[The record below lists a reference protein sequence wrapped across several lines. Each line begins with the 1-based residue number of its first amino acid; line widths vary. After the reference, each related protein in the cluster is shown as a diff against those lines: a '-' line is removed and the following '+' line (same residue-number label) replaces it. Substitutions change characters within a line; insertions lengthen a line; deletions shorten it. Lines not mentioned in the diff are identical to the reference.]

1 MRLRSGKEPKKRRE
15 TKNLQNLGRKEGSN
29 LAQQL
34 KKVKPV
40 QSLKKVSNQ
49 KEFDN
54 VYKDLLQPG
63 AYTNKIVKYLQKNN
77 VHSLHKGVRKKFL
90 RRKIITHYPG
100 HITQSDLIDMQKF
113 SGSNSGYN
121 YILVFID
128 CFSKKLWLEPLKTKS
143 GRDTSEALRRIINKI
158 DFPIQSLIFDEGLEY
173 RNKFVLNLLAEY
185 NIHHYH
191 IKTQH
196 KASTAER
203 VNRTI
208 KGMIWKI
215 FTETGRKKW
224 VDKLIEICE
233 NYNNTYHSSIK
244 MAPNDVTWKNFKKVF
259 KALYPK
265 IHSVVNCRLKR
276 GDKVRVAL
284 NKDLFEKSYTVN
296 WSKDFFTISHIFQK
310 NGVCWYRLL
319 DEKGNIYPKSKYF
332 YQLNKVE

>member
-1 MRLRSGKEPKKRRE
+1 M
-15 TKNLQNLGRKEGSN
+15 
-29 LAQQL
+29 
-34 KKVKPV
+34 KPARN
-40 QSLKKVSNQ
+40 LKKVSDQ
-49 KEFDN
+49 EKFDN
-54 VYKDLLQPG
+54 LYKNLLQPG
-63 AYTNKIVKYLQKNN
+63 AFTNKIVKYLQKNTT
-77 VHSLHKGVRKKFL
+77 HSLHKGVRKNFL

-143 GRDTSEALRRIINKI
+143 GKDTESALRRIIERVP
-158 DFPIQSLIFDEGLEY
+158 FPVQSLIIDEGLEY
-173 RNKFVLNLLAEY
+173 RNKFVISLLAQY

-191 IKTQH
+191 IRTKH

-215 FTETGRKKW
+215 FTESGTKKW
-224 VDKLIEICE
+224 VDKLSEIAD
-233 NYNNTYHSSIK
+233 NYNKTFHTSIK
-244 MAPNDVTWKNFKKVF
+244 MAPNDVTWKNFEKVF
-259 KALYPK
+259 KSLYPK

-276 GDKVRVAL
+276 GDKVRIAL
-284 NKDLFEKSYTVN
+284 QKDIFEKGYTVN
-296 WSKDFFTISHIFQK
+296 WSKDLFTITHIFQK

-319 DEKGNIYPKSKYF
+319 DKNGIIYPKSKYF
-332 YQLNKVE
+332 FQLNKVEP